1 MGIFTKTAKQQ
12 DLDSLQ
18 AELAALRERLDT
30 AETAKRTLEA
40 RLAELDSTTRQ
51 LAQKP
56 APPPDPALVS
66 RLDSLTGKVMVIEQS
81 TAQAAAGMADIA
93 QLAERLAANDAA
105 VRANTEQLGALEQR
119 ITSVSIELANQ
130 INELGSDI
138 DALASLPAGSTAGGS
153 EPGSISTLSD
163 EVLDALRSAQVR
175 LASEQARYEIAF
187 REDLAALAEQIRRA
201 ARG

>member
-201 ARG
+201 ARS

>member
-93 QLAERLAANDAA
+93 QLAERLTANDAA

-187 REDLAALAEQIRRA
+187 REDLAALAEQIRRT

>member
-18 AELAALRERLDT
+18 VELAALRERLDA
-30 AETAKRTLEA
+30 AEAAKRALEA

-81 TAQAAAGMADIA
+81 AAQAAAGLADIA

-138 DALASLPAGSTAGGS
+138 DALASLPAGSPASGS
-153 EPGSISTLSD
+153 EPGSLSTLSD

>member
-12 DLDSLQ
+12 DLDTLQ
-18 AELAALRERLDT
+18 AELAALRERLEAAEAAKRSLEERLSTLDT
-30 AETAKRTLEA
+30 A
-40 RLAELDSTTRQ
+40 TRQ

-56 APPPDPALVS
+56 APPPDPALVA
-66 RLDSLTGKVMVIEQS
+66 RVDTIAGKVMVIEQS
-81 TAQAAAGMADIA
+81 TAQAATSLADIA

-138 DALASLPAGSTAGGS
+138 DALAALPAGSPAGGS
-153 EPGSISTLSD
+153 EPGSLSTLSD

-187 REDLAALAEQIRRA
+187 REDLAALAEQVRRA

>member
-81 TAQAAAGMADIA
+81 AAQAAAGMADIA